1 MPRYIEVN
9 SNSGLISIGNTSARL
24 ADPRIKY
31 IEILKALVEFRKSY
45 ANWGIEEQREF
56 GNYLTSND
64 VFELREDTVVGIEK
78 DARVKTG
85 FLSQLGFVNELRTIT
100 EAGQELISNSQHPA
114 KSELDISAESYSY
127 LKQFLKYQQEGFSL
141 YPLLSLIYSCLEFD
155 NDLPLEFL
163 TFLWSS
169 SQTKEEL
176 VRNISNYKSNSNY
189 RLTLYQSIKDS
200 KNTQTAKNNI
210 NLFFCDSSI
219 KDKTELKKLLFSIL
233 PHGKGNTFKE
243 KTILLFYDLLE
254 YWTQKDSLSLQ
265 KKKKFIQNKVKSRHR
280 DMSSKSSKIY
290 MEAIFGESFSS
301 EIDTLVVQFEQSELM
316 SSENENDFILNFH
329 FLYMYIKKVSVCL
342 EYQDLNIRHLRL
354 LDIFVFEFG
363 RVKLDLLFYYIFQP
377 NKVSLLDIPLLNNYS
392 YRTNLES
399 SQENIGDIY
408 SFLKIDISDLI
419 NRISKD
425 YPEIES
431 LGLLN
436 FAFKKK
442 EERLMKLV
450 NEVFT
455 KENIIT
461 IFENIYPRNDSHVRK
476 LLKDWYSEY
485 DATIPALF
493 EYLLGIAFY
502 WISEK
507 EVNISSI
514 LNSNLDSNLLPNSH
528 APGGK
533 ADIIIHFKKK
543 DYLIEATL
551 SENDGQR
558 KMEAE
563 PVPRHLAKHII
574 ENNKNSIAI
583 FVAGQLDPNNL
594 VVLRNYKFSKWY
606 SSDGINSV
614 DSMDILPLTIKNMI
628 YLLQNGYKFDEIQSI
643 FEDLVNSDLTDGY
656 EWYKQKVNTTFN
668 HGN

>member
-1 MPRYIEVN
+1 MPRYNEIN

-24 ADPRIKY
+24 ADPRMKY
-31 IEILKALVEFRKSY
+31 IEILKVLVEFRKIYST
-45 ANWGIEEQREF
+45 WDKDDQREF
-56 GNYLTSND
+56 GYYLSKND
-64 VFELREDTVVGIEK
+64 VFELREDTIVGIEK

-85 FLSQLGFVNELRTIT
+85 FLSQLGFVNEMRIFTG
-100 EAGQELISNSQHPA
+100 AGRELIKNSQNPS
-114 KSELDISAESYSY
+114 KSELDISTESYSY
-127 LKQFLKYQQEGFSL
+127 LKQFLKYQQEGFSI

-155 NDLPLEFL
+155 NDLPFEFV

-176 VRNISNYKSNSNY
+176 VRNISNYKINSNY

-200 KNTQTAKNNI
+200 KNTQIAANNI
-210 NLFFCDSSI
+210 NLFFSEYSI
-219 KDKTELKKLLFSIL
+219 TDKTEFKNLLFSIL
-233 PHGKGNTFKE
+233 PHGKGDTYKE
-243 KTILLFYDLLE
+243 KTILFFYDLHQ
-254 YWTQKDSLSLQ
+254 YWVQKKSFSIQ
-265 KKKKFIQNKVKSRHR
+265 KKKDFIQNKVKSRYR
-280 DMSSKSSKIY
+280 DMSSISSKVY
-290 MEAIFGESFSS
+290 MEAIFGESYST
-301 EIDTLVVQFEQSELM
+301 EIGNLVVQFENSELL
-316 SSENENDFILNFH
+316 SSESENEFILNFH
-329 FLYMYIKKVSVCL
+329 LLYMYIKKLSVCL
-342 EYQDLNIRHLRL
+342 EYQDLNIRHLKL

-363 RVKLDLLFYYIFQP
+363 RVKLDLLFFYIFKI
-377 NKVSLLDIPLLNNYS
+377 NKNSLLDIPILDRDS
-392 YRTNLES
+392 YRINLES
-399 SQENIGDIY
+399 SHQKIGDIY
-408 SFLKIDISDLI
+408 PFLKIDISKLI
-419 NRISKD
+419 ETISKD

-431 LGLLN
+431 LGLSN
-436 FAFKKK
+436 FAFRKK
-442 EERLMKLV
+442 EERLLKLV

-461 IFENIYPRNDSHVRK
+461 IFENIYPRNDAHVRK
-476 LLKDWYSEY
+476 LLRDWYSEY

-507 EVNISSI
+507 EINLSSI
-514 LNSNLDSNLLPNSH
+514 LSCNLDSNLLPNSH

-533 ADIIIHFKKK
+533 ADVIIHYKDK

-606 SSDGINSV
+606 SSDGNNSV
-614 DSMDILPLTIKNMI
+614 ESMDILPLTIENMI
-628 YLLQNGYKFDEIQSI
+628 YLLKNEYKFETIQSK
-643 FEDLVNSDLTDGY
+643 FEDLVNSELTDGF
-656 EWYKQKVNTTFN
+656 EWFKQKVNTTFK
-668 HGN
+668 HGY